1 MYKIFLSLILIIL
14 ICCLGTFLWIIL
26 GYRPEEPNSL
36 GNTEAIIQYGIMFG
50 SLISA
55 FGLIWF
61 SSLAYQNQRKDSFIN
76 TFDIYIK
83 EHNRLLNEIFFE
95 KEFILTNTLSN
106 YLHQKNLH
114 NKTYKECL
122 KDFVKDI
129 FYTDGNI
136 SRYFIIVYRIL
147 KLVDDSSL
155 TENEKKEYSGVLRT
169 IIPFDIQFFIAINS
183 LYDGTKNTQKTKY
196 QILLE
201 KYHFLEH
208 VPLTEKW
215 LEDKVRIFLLNNDLS
230 MFRCSLV
237 LGEIYS
243 KEIWGNNVYIK

>member
-1 MYKIFLSLILIIL
+1 MK
-14 ICCLGTFLWIIL
+14 
-26 GYRPEEPNSL
+26 
-36 GNTEAIIQYGIMFG
+36 
-50 SLISA
+50 
-55 FGLIWF
+55 
-61 SSLAYQNQRKDSFIN
+61 RKSI
-76 TFDIYIK
+76 
-83 EHNRLLNEIFFE
+83 
-95 KEFILTNTLSN
+95 
-106 YLHQKNLH
+106 
-114 NKTYKECL
+114 
-122 KDFVKDI
+122 
-129 FYTDGNI
+129 
-136 SRYFIIVYRIL
+136 
-147 KLVDDSSL
+147 
-155 TENEKKEYSGVLRT
+155 SGVLRT

>member
-83 EHNRLLNEIFFE
+83 EHNRLLNEIFLE
-95 KEFILTNTLSN
+95 KGFDLNNILPI
-106 YLHQKNLH
+106 YLYQNK

-122 KDFVKDI
+122 KNFVKDKL
-129 FYTDGNI
+129 YLDGNI
-136 SRYFIIVYRIL
+136 SRYFILVYRIL

-155 TENEKKEYSGVLRT
+155 TENEKREYSGILRT
-169 IIPFDIQFFIAINS
+169 IIPFKIQFLIAINS
-183 LYDGTKNTQKTKY
+183 LYDGTENTQKTKY
-196 QILLE
+196 QLLLE

-208 VPLTEKW
+208 IPLTVDW
-215 LEDKVRIFLLNNDLS
+215 LSKELFLSTEEINL
-230 MFRCSLV
+230 FRNCLISE
-237 LGEIYS
+237 EIYS
-243 KEIWGNNVYIK
+243 KEIWHKNVYIIS

>member
-155 TENEKKEYSGVLRT
+155 TENEKKEYSV
-169 IIPFDIQFFIAINS
+169 F
-183 LYDGTKNTQKTKY
+183 
-196 QILLE
+196 
-201 KYHFLEH
+201 
-208 VPLTEKW
+208 
-215 LEDKVRIFLLNNDLS
+215 
-230 MFRCSLV
+230 
-237 LGEIYS
+237 
-243 KEIWGNNVYIK
+243 